1 MFQKVRKKIPD
12 IVLFLFIFLVFVMP
26 VVMLLK
32 MSITTENGFG
42 MDNFRAL
49 LAESRTQKAILN
61 TIIIAVGSTLIAM
74 IFGTIMAFI
83 VAYTNIRFKKFIEIL
98 VLMPYVIPSYVITLS
113 WSNLLMANGSVNK
126 FLKSAGLP
134 GINIYSVG
142 GIVLVMGIC
151 SVPVVYLIVISMLR
165 KIPPDMEW
173 ASRASGY
180 SVMETMKKINLV
192 QAMPAVVNGSVLAFL
207 AAIDNFSVPAFLGI
221 SAGIPVLST
230 YIYEKA
236 ISFGPTAF
244 NSAAALS
251 VLLSVIAITGSVLQN
266 KLIKKRSDSESIKE
280 DYTERIILSKGKRL
294 VLEIVCFV
302 CLIAVNVVPLI
313 SMITSSFVKLFG
325 QKISAKTF
333 TLSNYRFVFTNQGVR
348 KAILNSIFLAVLTC
362 VICILIGTAVAYAK
376 LRKKSKAAE
385 MAESAASLTYALP
398 GIVLALAMIFYWAKV
413 PNVYGTIRILII
425 AYVTRYL
432 VLQIKGSTTALLSVD
447 ESLEEASRV
456 SGSNPFRTWYRI
468 LVPLITKPVLSG
480 SFMILVSAMT
490 ELTLSSMIAAAG
502 TKTIGLTIFNLQQ
515 GGDYNRSAAMSTV
528 IVLMVAAGY
537 AITRISKKTSRKEKK
552 K

>member
-12 IVLFLFIFLVFVMP
+12 ILMFLLVFFVFVMP
-26 VVMLLK
+26 VIMLMK
-32 MSITTENGFG
+32 MSVTTENGFG
-42 MDNFRAL
+42 TEHFRML
-49 LAESRTQKAILN
+49 LAESRTQKAIVN

-74 IFGTIMAFI
+74 VFGTVMAFI
-83 VAYTNIRFKKFIEIL
+83 VAYTNIRFKKVIEIL

-113 WSNLLMANGSVNK
+113 WSNLFMANGSINK
-126 FLKSAGLP
+126 FLKSVGLS
-134 GINIYSVG
+134 GINVYSIG
-142 GIVLVMGIC
+142 GIILVIGIC
-151 SVPVVYLIVISMLR
+151 SIPVVYLIVISMLR

-221 SAGIPVLST
+221 SSGIPVLST

-236 ISFGPTAF
+236 IGFGPTAF
-244 NSAAALS
+244 NSAAALA
-251 VLLSVIAITGSVLQN
+251 VLLSVIAVAGSILQN
-266 KLIKKRSDSESIKE
+266 KFVKKRSDSESIRE

-294 VLEIVCFV
+294 ALEIVCFV

-313 SMITSSFVKLFG
+313 SMVNSSFVKLFG
-325 QKISAKTF
+325 QKISVKTF
-333 TLSNYRFVFTNQGVR
+333 TLSNYRFVFTNEGVR
-348 KAILNSIFLAVLTC
+348 KAILNSVFLAVLTC
-362 VICILIGTAVAYAK
+362 LICILAGTAIAYAK
-376 LRKKSKAAE
+376 LREKSRAAK

-432 VLQIKGSTTALLSVD
+432 VLQIKGSTTALMSVD

-456 SGSNPFRTWYRI
+456 SKSNPFRTWYRI
-468 LVPLITKPVLSG
+468 LIPLITRPVLSG

-490 ELTLSSMIAAAG
+490 ELTLSSMLAAAG

-528 IVLMVAAGY
+528 IVLMMAVGY
-537 AITRISKKTSRKEKK
+537 GITLISKKTDRKE
-552 K
+552 